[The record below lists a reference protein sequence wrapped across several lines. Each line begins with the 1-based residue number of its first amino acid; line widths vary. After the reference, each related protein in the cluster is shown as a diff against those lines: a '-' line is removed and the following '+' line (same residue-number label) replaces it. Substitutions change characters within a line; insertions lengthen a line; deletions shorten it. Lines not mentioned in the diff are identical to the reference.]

1 MRWIVKL
8 TLLALLIWQLP
19 KLCHRATDGFSLINI
34 ASNLSYDPQ
43 WEVEGEAKEPLETI
57 VNQRFSYLSAGGQS
71 YVFASEDGQYVLKFF
86 KHYRMR
92 LHPFIRVLPLPHTLH
107 QKRVKQQAK
116 RLKKLVRDFTSYKLA
131 FEQLPKET
139 KLLFVHLNKGNN
151 LKLKTTIV
159 DRLNIAHPIDL
170 DSHEFVLQ
178 RRAELAYPYIKRLV
192 ESGEIDKAKRAVES
206 ICQLITS
213 RCEKGI
219 YDEDAKI
226 HRNVGFIDEEA
237 ILIDVGRLKI
247 DPRRKNREVQKGD
260 LKKIT
265 EPMVDFLEDLSPEL
279 SHHLRRIR
287 KV

>member
-8 TLLALLIWQLP
+8 ALLVLLIWQLP
-19 KLCHRATDGFSLINI
+19 KLCHKATDGFSLIHI
-34 ASNLSYDPQ
+34 ASSLPYDPD
-43 WEVEGEAKEPLETI
+43 WDVEGGSSEPLKAI
-57 VNQRFSYLSAGGQS
+57 FNQRFTYLNAGGQS

-92 LHPFIRVLPLPHTLH
+92 LHPLIRILPLPKTLN
-107 QKRVKQQAK
+107 QKREKQKTK
-116 RLKKLVRDFTSYKLA
+116 RLRKLVRDFTSYKLA

-139 KLLFVHLNKGNN
+139 KLLFVHLNKGDN
-151 LKLKTTIV
+151 LKLKTTII
-159 DRLNIAHPIDL
+159 DRLNIAHTIDL

-192 ESGEIDKAKRAVES
+192 ESGDIDKAKKAVES

-237 ILIDVGRLKI
+237 ILIDVGRLKL

-265 EPMVDFLEDLSPEL
+265 EPMVDFLEDLSPEV
-279 SHHLRRIR
+279 SQHLRRIR